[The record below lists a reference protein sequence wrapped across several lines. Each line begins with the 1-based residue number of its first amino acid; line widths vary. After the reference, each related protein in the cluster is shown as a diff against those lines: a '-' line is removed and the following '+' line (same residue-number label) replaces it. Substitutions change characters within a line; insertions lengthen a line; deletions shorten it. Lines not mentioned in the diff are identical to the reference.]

1 MSYSIPGIS
10 SPGPCSADTQPIARP
25 HPATRS
31 RRSAEA
37 GDLAGSAAGDRDQTA
52 HRSSRFTTAGRT
64 KTCVRHNSAGLEARI
79 RVWPGRHVE
88 TRREGVSLGGW
99 RSFGVSGGLE
109 LDDLLRRG
117 DGEL

>member
-52 HRSSRFTTAGRT
+52 HRSSRFTRLGAQRAFQLRLSVDG
-64 KTCVRHNSAGLEARI
+64 AGLAGMEVSQVIALRG
-79 RVWPGRHVE
+79 PG
-88 TRREGVSLGGW
+88 GPGSLT
-99 RSFGVSGGLE
+99 
-109 LDDLLRRG
+109 D
-117 DGEL
+117 